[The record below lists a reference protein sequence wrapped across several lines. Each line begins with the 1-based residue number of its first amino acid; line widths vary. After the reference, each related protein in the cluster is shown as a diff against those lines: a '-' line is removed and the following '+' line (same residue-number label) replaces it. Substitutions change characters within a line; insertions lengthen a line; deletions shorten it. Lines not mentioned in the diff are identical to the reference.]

1 MQQPPPPA
9 PQSLV
14 SRARTA
20 IHSAAARVL
29 TDIKADL
36 RDADGSGGRSRAPS
50 PRTSLDREPEA
61 GFTGQERDLKPPS
74 PRDEVW
80 AWAPVIR
87 VIQLAVSSPAELFGP
102 VLAL

>member
-36 RDADGSGGRSRAPS
+36 RGTVRRRAPRPVFCS
-50 PRTSLDREPEA
+50 V
-61 GFTGQERDLKPPS
+61 LKV
-74 PRDEVW
+74 R
-80 AWAPVIR
+80 I
-87 VIQLAVSSPAELFGP
+87 
-102 VLAL
+102 

>member
-1 MQQPPPPA
+1 MEQPPPASSAPAPA

-36 RDADGSGGRSRAPS
+36 RGTYVPRRAGPLAFS
-50 PRTSLDREPEA
+50 VR
-61 GFTGQERDLKPPS
+61 F
-74 PRDEVW
+74 
-80 AWAPVIR
+80 R
-87 VIQLAVSSPAELFGP
+87 VRI
-102 VLAL
+102 

>member
-1 MQQPPPPA
+1 MQQPPPPAPAAAPFSSAPA

-36 RDADGSGGRSRAPS
+36 RGAPASPGVVLGFAGPNLMSSRRGSVVLGCRCGRIRRAKQGAVAEDFAGSGA
-50 PRTSLDREPEA
+50 
-61 GFTGQERDLKPPS
+61 
-74 PRDEVW
+74 
-80 AWAPVIR
+80 
-87 VIQLAVSSPAELFGP
+87 
-102 VLAL
+102 

>member
-1 MQQPPPPA
+1 MQQPPPPAPAAAPFSSAPA

-36 RDADGSGGRSRAPS
+36 RGTVRRRAPRPVFCS
-50 PRTSLDREPEA
+50 V
-61 GFTGQERDLKPPS
+61 LKV
-74 PRDEVW
+74 R
-80 AWAPVIR
+80 I
-87 VIQLAVSSPAELFGP
+87 
-102 VLAL
+102 

>member
-1 MQQPPPPA
+1 MEQPPPASSSAPAPA

-36 RDADGSGGRSRAPS
+36 RGTYVRLPS
-50 PRTSLDREPEA
+50 ARVLLSPSLFA
-61 GFTGQERDLKPPS
+61 F
-74 PRDEVW
+74 
-80 AWAPVIR
+80 R
-87 VIQLAVSSPAELFGP
+87 VRI
-102 VLAL
+102 

>member
-1 MQQPPPPA
+1 MEQPPPASSAPA

-36 RDADGSGGRSRAPS
+36 QGTYVCRRAGPLAFAV
-50 PRTSLDREPEA
+50 R
-61 GFTGQERDLKPPS
+61 F
-74 PRDEVW
+74 
-80 AWAPVIR
+80 R
-87 VIQLAVSSPAELFGP
+87 VRI
-102 VLAL
+102 